1 MKSHWIKRIVR
12 LLVLLFGVSI
22 LCFILTALS
31 STDPATYLVR
41 RGNLSP
47 TPEVIEQV
55 RAELGLDQPLPI
67 RYLNWIGGVFRG
79 DFGESIFSTNEVAAD
94 LAAYFPQTL
103 QLVFLSLAE
112 IIVFSILLGVL
123 CAAKKNKLTDHIMRI
138 VSLFGI
144 CVPPFW
150 LGFLLLIGFAV
161 EIPIFSVTPASGI
174 MGLILPSITL
184 SFPVICSTVRVFR
197 ASLLEEMHRDY
208 VSFARANG
216 MTVNRILWK
225 KVFRNALPPVITL
238 FCQYVSYLIAGSAVV
253 EKVFSIKG
261 VGNYLMN
268 CIMAADANAIG
279 ACMLRKAMLRKIWR
293 NPQAVIGLGL
303 IVLICAVAILAP
315 LLAPHAPDEVNP
327 LMKYQ
332 APSADYPLGTD
343 QLGRCELSRLLY
355 GARASLGLA
364 LPILIL
370 LGGIG
375 LILGMM
381 TACIGGWFDR
391 IVTGISQVFI
401 AFPTLII
408 AVAIIGVLGNGLQ
421 NIIWAVVISMWARF
435 MQLIRTYAKTE
446 LGRDYIVAA
455 RVSGCGMWQLI
466 VHHLIPNILP
476 QFLVYFSTGVASA
489 ILTVSSFSFL
499 GLGLPS
505 GTAEWG
511 AMLEEAQVALYSHPE
526 LLIYPGICIFI
537 AAAGFNLFGEALRD
551 ILQPQEDVL

>member
-123 CAAKKNKLTDHIMRI
+123 CAAKKNKLADHIMRI

-208 VSFARANG
+208 VSFARAN
-216 MTVNRILWK
+216 
-225 KVFRNALPPVITL
+225 
-238 FCQYVSYLIAGSAVV
+238 
-253 EKVFSIKG
+253 
-261 VGNYLMN
+261 
-268 CIMAADANAIG
+268 AIG
-279 ACMLRKAMLRKIWR
+279 ACMLIIAALY
-293 NPQAVIGLGL
+293 
-303 IVLICAVAILAP
+303 
-315 LLAPHAPDEVNP
+315 LLAE
-327 LMKYQ
+327 
-332 APSADYPLGTD
+332 
-343 QLGRCELSRLLY
+343 
-355 GARASLGLA
+355 
-364 LPILIL
+364 
-370 LGGIG
+370 
-375 LILGMM
+375 
-381 TACIGGWFDR
+381 
-391 IVTGISQVFI
+391 
-401 AFPTLII
+401 
-408 AVAIIGVLGNGLQ
+408 
-421 NIIWAVVISMWARF
+421 
-435 MQLIRTYAKTE
+435 
-446 LGRDYIVAA
+446 
-455 RVSGCGMWQLI
+455 
-466 VHHLIPNILP
+466 
-476 QFLVYFSTGVASA
+476 
-489 ILTVSSFSFL
+489 
-499 GLGLPS
+499 
-505 GTAEWG
+505 
-511 AMLEEAQVALYSHPE
+511 
-526 LLIYPGICIFI
+526 
-537 AAAGFNLFGEALRD
+537 LFGE
-551 ILQPQEDVL
+551 ILNHLLCPWRKEESDAA